1 MQYRPL
7 RFFWIVEFSDGT
19 ALAQFDPETGEE
31 VQGHPDWLPSKI
43 DEDGMI
49 VKDGRKVPYR
59 DAYPVPQHLQ
69 GKQVVRIGWYPFNP
83 ALAKK
88 ILDATGK
95 LVIPSDAKYFVV
107 ELEDGDEPVCYRSHS
122 IKLRV
127 RSGGVEYAET
137 VYVLGVKGGKIM
149 QIDEGGNVVEDS
161 VLAA

>member
-19 ALAQFDPETGEE
+19 ALAQFDPESGEE
-31 VQGHPDWLPSKI
+31 VQGHPDWLSSKI
-43 DEDGMI
+43 DVDGM
-49 VKDGRKVPYR
+49 VEKDGRKVPYR
-59 DAYPVPQHLQ
+59 EAYPVPQHLQ

-88 ILDATGK
+88 IFDATGK
-95 LVIPSDAKYFVV
+95 LVISSKAKPVV
-107 ELEDGDEPVCYRSHS
+107 VDLKDGESPVCYRSHS

-137 VYVLGVKGGKIM
+137 VYVLGIKGKKVFLINEKGEIL
-149 QIDEGGNVVEDS
+149 G
-161 VLAA
+161 